1 MTKKKK
7 IILISKLL
15 FFTENNELIE
25 ANLRIIDLFY
35 KHDVSLVI
43 LARPTTKKILLP
55 KIPESYRDKIKFIN
69 RNDRQIKDKIKE
81 NKRKDIIFAVIGVV
95 NEDAIFSFNCKIPLF
110 NPEKLIGEELII
122 SDKVK
127 NYGLPFVKFKDVINC
142 LKAYEIHEENYFNIP
157 FDHKFS
163 VISLNNANTYY
174 RPENEER
181 IKKIFAANLKGD
193 VSERN
198 QEILLILLFHLIN
211 EVTTNPYYESVK
223 YWGTFPSSN
232 PDNKDTA
239 VSFLKESVRHILN
252 GKPTKGPE
260 LLIRQKSMKSKH
272 SNNDLARIENKSNKD
287 FESLIV
293 NPELVNEIKGQ
304 VVCIIDDYI
313 TNGYSA
319 EAAKH
324 LLLAAGVKKV
334 VFLSFGKFGRKYY
347 STNYDINGDVSSAYS
362 YNFINEELFRKY
374 FDGKDIY
381 NLNNDSEILRFDELV

>member
-1 MTKKKK
+1 M
-7 IILISKLL
+7 
-15 FFTENNELIE
+15 
-25 ANLRIIDLFY
+25 FY

-374 FDGKDIY
+374 FDGKEIY